1 LAEQAQ
7 ENSSLST
14 AVADVAT
21 GVALAL
27 EGGGG
32 SYALSELLVRD
43 DAVALAAIRVLGA
56 DVLAPYA
63 GTGRPGRPN
72 GRADGGRSGLETSGG
87 GSGIVPSDGGSGI
100 GSSDGGSGLRTSGGG
115 SGIVPSD
122 GARGADVRLV
132 RAALAAYP
140 PGADASDV
148 TVWTY
153 GGLAEAAR
161 AYLPGGSDGWPAAPS
176 AGTRWLAQ
184 APWPALAHRASQ
196 LAALSLPGLAP
207 ALAAGLAA
215 RTEDLARGFVRAVRR
230 RDWLQA
236 AGVGR
241 WLAGMPHVPDT
252 LGLDT
257 GLVFVRRMS
266 AGDPRVALHTAAARR
281 FHERGVR

>member
-1 LAEQAQ
+1 MAEQAQ

-72 GRADGGRSGLETSGG
+72 GRADGGRCGLE
-87 GSGIVPSDGGSGI
+87 
-100 GSSDGGSGLRTSGGG
+100 TSGGG